1 MITVEN
7 YLGTI
12 NISYDYLVSLIGHT
26 ASGCFGVVAMNSSD
40 KRGILSLFKKTRKE
54 NSGISLKLN
63 DGRLVIGVHISVMFG
78 TNISAVVNSLVHK
91 IHYTVEEKTGIKI
104 SKITVFVDDMISWT

>member
-26 ASGCFGVVAMNSSD
+26 ASGCFGVAAMNPTG
-40 KRGILSLFKKTRKE
+40 RLGILSMFRKARKE
-54 NSGISLKLN
+54 NGGISLKLN
-63 DGRLVIGVHISVMFG
+63 DGKLVIGVHISVIFG

-91 IHYTVEEKTGIKI
+91 IRYTVEEKTGIKI
-104 SKITVFVDDMISWT
+104 SKITVYVDDMIS